1 MPHNNSQCDPLS
13 SLAPSQRM
21 YRYDQCM
28 PPKPRCPP
36 PKPRCPPPKPKCPP
50 PKPKCPPPKPRCEP
64 RCEVKDDCNDE
75 GCGDF
80 WTLFVWFII
89 ILIVVCILLFIFKP
103 NFVLK
108 TDEDGNTI
116 DEIDN
121 GKAFGWSVFIALILV
136 LIFWLFSS
144 CCSSNY

>member
-28 PPKPRCPP
+28 PPKPKCAPPKPKCAP
-36 PKPRCPPPKPKCPP
+36 PKPRCAPPKPKCL
-50 PKPKCPPPKPRCEP
+50 PPKPRCETS
-64 RCEVKDDCNDE
+64 CEIKNDCNNNN
-75 GCGDF
+75 GGF

-89 ILIVVCILLFIFKP
+89 TLIVVSILLFIFKP
-103 NFVLK
+103 KFVLK

-121 GKAFGWSVFIALILV
+121 GKVFGWSVFIALALV
-136 LIFWLFSS
+136 PIFWLFGS
-144 CCSSNY
+144 Y